1 MVKNEKPEDI
11 DFQKLLK
18 TIETMKKDIK
28 NLKSQNEY
36 LQEQIDAMQSDI
48 QMCKNM
54 IWIGTL
60 CANYLV
66 FNVIPIAVSHN
77 WESVAVFMFISIC

>member
-54 IWIGTL
+54 I
-60 CANYLV
+60 
-66 FNVIPIAVSHN
+66 
-77 WESVAVFMFISIC
+77 